1 MSVKRISACGI
12 LCSKQGQG
20 ENPPEGH
27 NPPPGLQPSK
37 RKGGYHNGK
46 NTTIRKNKQGKF
58 ILLPYLMY
66 KVKGVTSGVYIPVD
80 LEEEVKEWSREYKR
94 VKATIQE
101 ICRAQKSIIRRYV
114 KEKRLKKGR
123 K

>member
-1 MSVKRISACGI
+1 MMGDYRVKANINWLKRKRSALLKKLAACGPFVDGSVVKVRRR
-12 LCSKQGQG
+12 CGNKNCRCARG
-20 ENPPEGH
+20 EKHES
-27 NPPPGLQPSK
+27 L
-37 RKGGYHNGK
+37 
-46 NTTIRKNKQGKF
+46 
-58 ILLPYLMY
+58 YLMY

-94 VKATIQE
+94 VKRIIRE
-101 ICRAQKSIIRRYV
+101 ISRAQKSIIRRHV